1 MSSPS
6 ISFTGFEEICKQDR
20 TGRAHRIEV
29 TPALQR
35 LTRVLTNVNPSCS
48 KFNTSSKGSTI
59 TFPLCPTVYH
69 SWIAKANLRRRRGFF
84 SARSL
89 LSIFKLISQSGWVL

>member
-1 MSSPS
+1 M
-6 ISFTGFEEICKQDR
+6 
-20 TGRAHRIEV
+20 EV

-35 LTRVLTNVNPSCS
+35 LTPVLANVIPSCS

-59 TFPLCPTVYH
+59 TFPLLPTVYH
-69 SWIAKANLRRRRGFF
+69 SWIAKANLRCGSF

-89 LSIFKLISQSGWVL
+89 LSIFKLVSQSGWVLQHSVGSVVLWELQL